1 MLDVANIVFPGF
13 DIMTLSALSVFERAN
28 IELGQ
33 ARYDVRLV
41 SETGGLVRSSLGLVV
56 QTEKIGTTACPSENS
71 PSPAFRVSSRK

>member
-13 DIMTLSALSVFERAN
+13 DIMTLSAVSVFERAN
-28 IELGQ
+28 IELQ